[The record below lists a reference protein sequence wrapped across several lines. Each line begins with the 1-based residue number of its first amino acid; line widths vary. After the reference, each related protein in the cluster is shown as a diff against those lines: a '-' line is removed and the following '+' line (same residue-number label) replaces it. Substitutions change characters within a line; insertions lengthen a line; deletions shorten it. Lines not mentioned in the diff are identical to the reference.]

1 MNTTT
6 TISAENCV
14 LVSCLAIGWA
24 VLTITRDFLIPLA
37 GLALALAGWRP
48 AQPPAEAPVSHARVE
63 PSRSLITLEG
73 VLNAT
78 PLRVQQRIA
87 SRAGLIEITNSELL
101 QLETLPQPSKAER
114 LPADRPFRRRAS

>member
-24 VLTITRDFLIPLA
+24 VLTITRDLLIPLA

-48 AQPPAEAPVSHARVE
+48 AQPPAEAPVSHVR
-63 PSRSLITLEG
+63 
-73 VLNAT
+73 AT
-78 PLRVQQRIA
+78 PLRVRQRIA
-87 SRAGLIEITNSELL
+87 VRAALSGAGGNWSTDAGWVEITNSELL
-101 QLETLPQPSKAER
+101 QLETLPQPGKAER
-114 LPADRPFRRRAS
+114 LPADRPFRRRTS